1 MPDNDGSVRWDELVA
16 AAQQMIRDVYA
27 EKDETEDDAG
37 DWCELPA
44 AGALTYWYNKK
55 SGKAQWSKPQAVT
68 GRGPD
73 IKDDLTKKSP
83 RQIKMEA
90 VVLRCRNF
98 SA

>member
-1 MPDNDGSVRWDELVA
+1 MHRWMPDNDGSVRWDELVA

-55 SGKAQWSKPQAVT
+55 SGKAQWSKPQAVVD
-68 GRGPD
+68 RGPD
-73 IKDDLTKKSP
+73 IKDYLTKK
-83 RQIKMEA
+83 
-90 VVLRCRNF
+90 VVAF
-98 SA
+98 DKDGSGG